1 MHSTVIVSIM
11 LSKISSS
18 YCLVWDRYPISV
30 SMLPECYYCCAVSIS
45 MLDPKPV
52 TQLGV
57 AYVTEHMIKA
67 PRFAF

>member
-1 MHSTVIVSIM
+1 
-11 LSKISSS
+11 
-18 YCLVWDRYPISV
+18 
-30 SMLPECYYCCAVSIS
+30 MLPECYYCCAVSIS